1 MKVVISPY
9 SKRLRNDKENA
20 KNYPY
25 WPELVKL
32 MKDQGM
38 YVIQIGIN
46 GEKSIDGVD
55 EERFNNPLAELEKL
69 VKECDTWIS
78 VDNFFQ
84 HFCYTCNKPGIVL
97 FGRSDPNIFGHK
109 ENINLLK
116 DRKNLRERQF
126 NIWEEV
132 EYSKDVFV
140 EPSVVMDSI
149 LRGV

>member
-1 MKVVISPY
+1 MKIIISPY
-9 SKRLRNDKENA
+9 SRALRNGKENA

-25 WPELVKL
+25 WSELVKL
-32 MKDQGM
+32 MKDQGI
-38 YVIQIGIN
+38 YVIQIGVV
-46 GEKSIDGVD
+46 GEKKIEGVD
-55 EERFNNPLAELEKL
+55 EVIFNKPLLELEQL

-84 HFCYTCNKPGIVL
+84 HFCYTLSKPGIVL

-116 DRKNLRERQF
+116 DRANLRAQQF
-126 NIWEEV
+126 DIWEVV

-149 LRGV
+149 IRGV

>member
-9 SKRLRNDKENA
+9 SKVLRNGKENA

-32 MKDQGM
+32 LKDQGI

-46 GEKSIDGVD
+46 GEKTISGVD
-55 EERFNNPLAELEKL
+55 EERFNNPLVELEKL

-84 HFCYTCNKPGIVL
+84 HFCYVCNKPGIVL